1 MASGEKSYLGHR
13 KRLRERF
20 KRTALEGFHDY
31 EVVELLLT
39 YAIPR
44 RDVKPAAK
52 ALVKRFGGLKGVL
65 EAKADELGTVDGI
78 GKNAS
83 VLLTL
88 LKEVGGVYLRER
100 QGWKDPVSSP
110 GDVVDFLNRNSPGL
124 EAEKFLALY
133 LNSKN
138 HVIEVEVLHEGEVAG
153 MPLLAREMISK
164 AIKHNARSVIFVHNL
179 GRGSGLEGGFDG
191 ALIKELSEAASALDI
206 IVHDHIVVFSGN
218 HVSARSRGWLGR

>member
-100 QGWKDPVSSP
+100 QGWKDPGSRSLP
-110 GDVVDFLNRNSPGL
+110 GKLNQRP
-124 EAEKFLALY
+124 
-133 LNSKN
+133 
-138 HVIEVEVLHEGEVAG
+138 
-153 MPLLAREMISK
+153 
-164 AIKHNARSVIFVHNL
+164 
-179 GRGSGLEGGFDG
+179 
-191 ALIKELSEAASALDI
+191 
-206 IVHDHIVVFSGN
+206 
-218 HVSARSRGWLGR
+218 